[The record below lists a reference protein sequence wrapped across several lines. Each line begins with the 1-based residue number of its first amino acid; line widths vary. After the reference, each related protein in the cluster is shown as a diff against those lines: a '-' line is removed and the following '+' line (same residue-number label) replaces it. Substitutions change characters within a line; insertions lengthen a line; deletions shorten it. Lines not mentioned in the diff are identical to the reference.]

1 MVPLKDKVNLAAIA
15 VTLIIGGHLATAAA
29 TAGVNRYLSWY
40 ACRAEARLALMT
52 YDHCDH
58 R

>member
-1 MVPLKDKVNLAAIA
+1 MKDKVNLVAIA
-15 VTLIIGGHLATAAA
+15 VCLIIGGHVATAAA
-29 TAGVNRYLSWY
+29 TASANRYLAWY
-40 ACRAEARLALMT
+40 ACRAEARMALMT

>member
-1 MVPLKDKVNLAAIA
+1 MVPMKDKVNLVAIA
-15 VTLIIGGHLATAAA
+15 VCLIIGGHLATAAA
-29 TAGVNRYLSWY
+29 TASANRYLAWY
-40 ACRAEARLALMT
+40 ACRAEARMALMT